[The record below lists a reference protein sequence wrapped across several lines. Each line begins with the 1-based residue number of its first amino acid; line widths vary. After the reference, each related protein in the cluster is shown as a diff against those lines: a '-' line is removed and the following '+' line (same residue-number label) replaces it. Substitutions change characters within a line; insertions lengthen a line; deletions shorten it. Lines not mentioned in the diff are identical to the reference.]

1 MWPQNLL
8 VTHKSFVSQVS
19 PGTMFMLASQHIP
32 PDAPFWHLY
41 QPPLTSSDLM
51 CVLHNQR
58 GMSSPLL
65 LRLGDIIFLLPG
77 RVHSLLI
84 ALIQPKAALLLGS
97 HLLAACE
104 MTVGNR
110 SGYTWE
116 KFLYCITEVHQ
127 GDIQCTLIILI
138 IFPKR
143 EENGS
148 FPSNTLT
155 PSLFLLKPSRQIMS
169 QALMKITCEYC

>member
-1 MWPQNLL
+1 MHCAISNEDQMLFGEMWPQNLL

-19 PGTMFMLASQHIP
+19 QGTMFMLASQHIQ

-51 CVLHNQR
+51 YVLHNQR

-77 RVHSLLI
+77 RAHSLLI

-97 HLLAACE
+97 P
-104 MTVGNR
+104 
-110 SGYTWE
+110 
-116 KFLYCITEVHQ
+116 
-127 GDIQCTLIILI
+127 LI
-138 IFPKR
+138 
-143 EENGS
+143 GS
-148 FPSNTLT
+148 L
-155 PSLFLLKPSRQIMS
+155 
-169 QALMKITCEYC
+169 